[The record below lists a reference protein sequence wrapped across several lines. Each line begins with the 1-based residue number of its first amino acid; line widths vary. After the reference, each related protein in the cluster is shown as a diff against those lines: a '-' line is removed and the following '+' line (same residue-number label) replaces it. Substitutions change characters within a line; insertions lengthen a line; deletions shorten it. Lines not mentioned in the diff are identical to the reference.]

1 MNINSILSSFWSSI
15 KAYLS
20 NNYLGKTAKAE
31 SAKSADS
38 VAWANVSGKPTIPT
52 VNNGTLTIQ
61 KNGTTVKTFTA
72 YRSNFFSVYVLIYAI
87 R

>member
-52 VNNGTLTIQ
+52 VNNANDKNLETIIN
-61 KNGTTVKTFTA
+61 KIEFAFND
-72 YRSNFFSVYVLIYAI
+72 YL
-87 R
+87 